1 MPTRLKN
8 GIIHLE
14 SEYTLCNAGRPIS
27 PEQAKLLKLLSIPIE
42 NRPNP
47 LFLLYLTSLDIK
59 LADFHF
65 DVVGVWSADG
75 EKVEVFEE
83 AESDDKEDDKDGDM
97 EDEEE
102 EDE

>member
-1 MPTRLKN
+1 M
-8 GIIHLE
+8 
-14 SEYTLCNAGRPIS
+14 
-27 PEQAKLLKLLSIPIE
+27 KLLSIPIE